1 VTLDADYEPPVSKV
15 TWRQLLQSA
24 AGFVIAAALLV
35 FGLPRVAQTN
45 WTEIWRQFT
54 MVNGWSAALMLV
66 LMLAGLYCY
75 TFTLI
80 GSLPGLTHLRALMV
94 NAAGSMVSNM
104 LPAGGAL
111 GVALSYV
118 MYRSWGFTRR
128 NISTSLVVTGV
139 WNIMARLL
147 LPVVAILIVIFGPVD
162 APPVVE
168 IGSGI
173 AAAIG
178 IALLA
183 VFVALIYS
191 DRLSHL
197 VARTVERVGRP
208 FSKRLRAGVDLN
220 RIVQDQRA
228 RTSNVVE
235 QHGLKMS
242 LGLAGMFGFFF
253 VLYVVACRAVGV
265 DMPYVELFVAYAF
278 RQFLTV
284 VAITPGGLGITE
296 AGTAGILVAF
306 GADPG
311 AAAAAALLYAV
322 FTHLLEVPLGLAAW
336 AGWWW
341 SPKRRTTHQL
351 GEDGRSVTLS
361 TMLDAEREGRDRDD
375 PQPDDSGPDDPPPAV
390 PNGGPGHRG
399 VERGTDGN
407 GSAPR

>member
-1 VTLDADYEPPVSKV
+1 MTLDADFQPEVRRV
-15 TWRQLLQSA
+15 TWQQVLQSVV
-24 AGFVIAAALLV
+24 GIVIAAALLV

-45 WTEIWRQFT
+45 WTEIWHQFT
-54 MVNGWSAALMLV
+54 LVNGWSAALLMV

-111 GVALSYV
+111 GVALSYL

-147 LPVVAILIVIFGPVD
+147 LPVVAIVIVIFGPVD
-162 APPVVE
+162 APTSVE
-168 IGSGI
+168 IGSAI
-173 AAAIG
+173 AAVVG
-178 IALLA
+178 IVVLA
-183 VFVALIYS
+183 AFLALIYS
-191 DRLSHL
+191 DRLSHQV
-197 VARTVERVGRP
+197 VAAVEKVARP
-208 FSKRLRAGVDLN
+208 FSKRLRAGVRLDP
-220 RIVQDQRA
+220 IIQDQRA
-228 RTSNVVE
+228 RTSSVVRA
-235 QHGLKMS
+235 HGLKMS
-242 LGLAGMFGFFF
+242 LGLAGMFGFFY
-253 VLYVVACRAVGV
+253 VLYVVACRSVGV
-265 DMPYVELFVAYAF
+265 DMPLVELFVAYAF

-306 GADPG
+306 GGDPG

-336 AGWWW
+336 GAWWW
-341 SPKRRTTHQL
+341 SPKRRTKHQL
-351 GEDGRSVTLS
+351 GEDGQSVTLS
-361 TMLDAEREGRDRDD
+361 SMLEQDRQQRDE
-375 PQPDDSGPDDPPPAV
+375 PDDGDPGQANPA
-390 PNGGPGHRG
+390 RS
-399 VERGTDGN
+399 RRT
-407 GSAPR
+407 

>member
-1 VTLDADYEPPVSKV
+1 MTLDADYEPQVRRV
-15 TWRQLLQSA
+15 TWRQFLQSA

-54 MVNGWSAALMLV
+54 MVDGWSAALMLG

-111 GVALSYV
+111 GVALSYL

-147 LPVVAILIVIFGPVD
+147 LPVVAILLVIFGPVD

-168 IGSGI
+168 IGSAI

-178 IALLA
+178 ITLLA
-183 VFVALIYS
+183 AFLALIYS
-191 DRLSHL
+191 DRLSRS
-197 VARTVERVGRP
+197 VTSAVERVGRP

-228 RTSNVVE
+228 RTYNVVRR
-235 QHGLKMS
+235 HGLKMS

-253 VLYVVACRAVGV
+253 VLYVVACRSVGV
-265 DMPYVELFVAYAF
+265 EMPYVELFVAYAF

-306 GADPG
+306 GGDPG

-351 GEDGRSVTLS
+351 GEDGRSVTRS
-361 TMLDAEREGRDRDD
+361 TMLERERDGHARDD
-375 PQPDDSGPDDPPPAV
+375 QRRDESHRDGPQPPADDGPERTA
-390 PNGGPGHRG
+390 GH
-399 VERGTDGN
+399 RGTDGG